1 MCKDQAFY
9 GVVGLAWVGTMCKTS
24 WSGYNA
30 GVNEKR
36 GNVLSTSEVN
46 HNKFSLKK
54 YFVFISGDFRLL
66 LMKWG
71 IIWECFMILMLNMVV
86 QVELV
91 MAQES

>member
-24 WSGYNA
+24 WKGYNA

-46 HNKFSLKK
+46 HKKDSLKL
-54 YFVFISGDFRLL
+54 FISIPGFYRLL
-66 LMKWG
+66 PMKWD
-71 IIWECFMILMLNMVV
+71 IILVCFMISMLNMVV
-86 QVELV
+86 QVDLV
-91 MAQES
+91 MVQES

>member
-24 WSGYNA
+24 WKGYNA

-46 HNKFSLKK
+46 NNKYSLKL
-54 YFVFISGDFRLL
+54 FVFIPGNYRLL

-71 IIWECFMILMLNMVV
+71 TIWECFMILVLTMVV
-86 QVELV
+86 QMESV
-91 MAQES
+91 MVKES

>member
-54 YFVFISGDFRLL
+54 YFVFIPGDYRLL